1 MELSDRKKR
10 ILQAI
15 ITEYMGTAEPVGS
28 RSISKKNDLGL
39 SSATIRNEMADLE
52 EMGFLI
58 QPHTSAGRV
67 PSDAAYRFYVN
78 TMLTNYNM
86 SVEAVKKLQFELQDK
101 VNRLENL
108 IKKASIVASMLT
120 NYTTVITTPELHSAV
135 IKRFELVELG
145 TGSVM
150 LIIVTNTGAVR
161 NKIMNFGDISEHDI
175 RALSEVLN
183 SNLVGLTAHDITFDI
198 IKKLHDKIM
207 IRSNISPKVL
217 INIMNFVYS
226 AVEEMDE
233 TDVIVE
239 NARSILSYPEYASVQ
254 EASKMLAFLED
265 KKNLKELVTKT
276 GDGRVNVKI
285 GSENE
290 FEELSNSSLV
300 TVDYSLN
307 NKTVG
312 KIGVIGP
319 KRMNYAKVIAN
330 LNCISEHLD
339 KILYQFYIDESEGQY
354 GGKT

>member
-10 ILQAI
+10 ILQAV

-28 RSISKKNDLGL
+28 RAISKKNDLGL

-78 TMLTNYNM
+78 TMLTDYDM
-86 SVEAVKKLQFELQDK
+86 SVEAIKKLQFELQDK
-101 VNRLENL
+101 VGRLELL
-108 IKKASIVASMLT
+108 IRKASVVASMLT

-135 IKRFELVELG
+135 IKRVELVEIS

-150 LIIVTNTGAVR
+150 LIIVTNTGAVK
-161 NKIMNFGDISEHDI
+161 NKIMNIGELTMREIKGLSDI
-175 RALSEVLN
+175 LN
-183 SNLVGLTAHDITFDI
+183 KNLIGLTAEDITFEKI
-198 IKKLHDKIM
+198 QKIHEKIEAKL
-207 IRSNISPKVL
+207 SVSPKVL
-217 INIMNFVYS
+217 INIMDFVYS

-239 NARSILSYPEYASVQ
+239 NARSILSYPEYSSVQ
-254 EASKMLAFLED
+254 EASRMLAFLED
-265 KKNLKELVTKT
+265 KKNIKELVGKT
-276 GDGRVNVKI
+276 GDDRVSVKI

-300 TVDYSLN
+300 TVNYSIN

-330 LNCISEHLD
+330 LNCISENLD
-339 KILYQFYIDESEGQY
+339 RILYQFYIDESEGL
-354 GGKT
+354 

>member
-1 MELSDRKKR
+1 MELSDRKKQ
-10 ILQAI
+10 ILHAI

-28 RSISKKNDLGL
+28 RAISKKNDLGL

-86 SVEAVKKLQFELQDK
+86 SVDAVKKLQFELQDK
-101 VNRLENL
+101 VTRLEML

-120 NYTTVITTPELHSAV
+120 NYTTFITTPELNSAV
-135 IKRFELVELG
+135 IKRFELVELSPG
-145 TGSVM
+145 NVM
-150 LIIVTNTGAVR
+150 LIIVTASGAVK
-161 NKIMNFGDISEHDI
+161 NKIVNFGNISGRDIKSLSDI
-175 RALSEVLN
+175 LN
-183 SNLVGLTAHDITFDI
+183 RSLTGLTAHDITFEKI
-198 IKKLHDKIM
+198 ENIHQKIQGKL
-207 IRSNISPKVL
+207 SLPPKVL

-239 NARSILSYPEYASVQ
+239 NARSILSYPEYSDVNK
-254 EASKMLAFLED
+254 ASKMLAFLED
-265 KKNLKELVTKT
+265 KKVLKELAGKS
-276 GDGRVNVKI
+276 GDDKVSVKI

-290 FEELSNSSLV
+290 LEELSNSSLV
-300 TVDYSLN
+300 TVNYSLN

-312 KIGVIGP
+312 RIGVIGP

-330 LNCISEHLD
+330 LNCITEHLD
-339 KILYQFYIDESEGQY
+339 KILYQFYIDESEG
-354 GGKT
+354 

>member
-10 ILQAI
+10 ILQAVI
-15 ITEYMGTAEPVGS
+15 DEYMGTAEPVGS
-28 RSISKKNDLGL
+28 RAISKKNDLGL

-67 PSDAAYRFYVN
+67 PSDTAYRFYVN
-78 TMLTNYNM
+78 TMLKRYQM
-86 SVEAVKKLQFELQDK
+86 SVETIQRLQKELQEK
-101 VNRLENL
+101 VSRLEVL
-108 IKKASIVASMLT
+108 IRKASVIASILT
-120 NYTTVITTPELHSAV
+120 DYTTVITTPELNTAV

-145 TGSVM
+145 PGSVM
-150 LIIVTNTGAVR
+150 LIIVTNTGAVK
-161 NKIMNFGDISEHDI
+161 NKIMNFGELNERDIKGLSDI
-175 RALSEVLN
+175 LN
-183 SNLVGLTAHDITFDI
+183 NNLTGLTAHDITFEKI
-198 IKKLHDKIM
+198 QLLHDKIQG
-207 IRSNISPKVL
+207 RLKISPKML

-233 TDVIVE
+233 TDIFVS
-239 NARSILSYPEYASVQ
+239 NTKSIFSYPEYNNVQ
-254 EASKMLAFLED
+254 EARKMLTFLED
-265 KKNLKELVTKT
+265 KKNLKELVSNNDTDT
-276 GDGRVNVKI
+276 GISIKI

-300 TVDYSLN
+300 TVNYSLN

-319 KRMNYAKVIAN
+319 KRMDYAKVIAS

-339 KILYQFYIDESEGQY
+339 KILYQFYINESEG
-354 GGKT
+354 